1 MQLLLASYKIIW
13 KVLILKVVDIT
24 IDISF
29 VVEDTSGAIEQVML
43 SNFLVD
49 LEERDSRLKPGT
61 ILLIKVW
68 IRKYSLFFVINI
80 NDIIIHISLFK
91 EPYLKLHSIQT
102 ERAIIKVDSP
112 SGLIIPFMP
121 EIFDKFFRC
130 DFCAWNRKGASRMGR
145 RLVLV

>member
-68 IRKYSLFFVINI
+68 IHKYSFFFFVINI

-91 EPYLKLHSIQT
+91 EPYLKLHSIQM
-102 ERAIIKVDSP
+102 ERSIIKVDSP
-112 SGLIIPFMP
+112 SG
-121 EIFDKFFRC
+121 
-130 DFCAWNRKGASRMGR
+130 
-145 RLVLV
+145 